1 MNVARLRAPPFVL
14 NAAGDPQLT
23 LGGTRTRTETR
34 LNLGY
39 NMSAQC
45 NHTAIVIVV
54 TLSVGALASASC
66 FIYCFHFSSVAVA
79 VAATPCCCCSS
90 FCLLCSH
97 CSCPACCTACRV
109 ECNNNKE
116 SRNSCSP
123 VLLVALLAELSHSKV
138 QQQLYQESSIKCH
151 VKAPFKNATTTT
163 PTTMTTISYESSTKL
178 FLLLSYSKP
187 CLQS

>member
-39 NMSAQC
+39 NMLAQC

-54 TLSVGALASASC
+54 TLFVGALASASC
-66 FIYCFHFSSVAVA
+66 FIYCFHFSFVAVA
-79 VAATPCCCCSS
+79 VAATPSATATAAA
-90 FCLLCSH
+90 
-97 CSCPACCTACRV
+97 ACCAVTA
-109 ECNNNKE
+109 
-116 SRNSCSP
+116 P

-138 QQQLYQESSIKCH
+138 QQQLYQENTNQCH
-151 VKAPFKNATTTT
+151 EKAPFKNATTTT

-178 FLLLSYSKP
+178 FLPLSYSKP

>member
-1 MNVARLRAPPFVL
+1 MLPDCVRRLLYKMRQETLNSHSGGVELAPKLVLILVITCQRNVITQPSSSLLPCLWGRWRQPHVL
-14 NAAGDPQLT
+14 FIVFISHLSQSQSLLLPLLLLLQL
-23 LGGTRTRTETR
+23 L
-34 LNLGY
+34 L
-39 NMSAQC
+39 
-45 NHTAIVIVV
+45 VV
-54 TLSVGALASASC
+54 QSLLLSC
-66 FIYCFHFSSVAVA
+66 F
-79 VAATPCCCCSS
+79 
-90 FCLLCSH
+90 
-97 CSCPACCTACRV
+97 CTACRV

-116 SRNSCSP
+116 SRMSFAP

-178 FLLLSYSKP
+178 FLPLSYSKP